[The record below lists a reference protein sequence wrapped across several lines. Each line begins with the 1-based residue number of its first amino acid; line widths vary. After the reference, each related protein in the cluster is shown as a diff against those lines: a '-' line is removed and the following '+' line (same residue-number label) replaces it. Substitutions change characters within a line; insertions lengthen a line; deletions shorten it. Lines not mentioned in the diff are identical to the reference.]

1 MVDNGSMTAPA
12 QVTIGTNHSQNT
24 TDTPSKNNF
33 NKEECGEIVDE
44 EGDNDQNIFEDIVD
58 NWSTASPTQVT
69 IVSKHKNNTT
79 DTPFNKNLDQEKGG
93 EIVDD
98 EVDYDKEK
106 FR

>member
-1 MVDNGSMTAPA
+1 MDN
-12 QVTIGTNHSQNT
+12 I
-24 TDTPSKNNF
+24 
-33 NKEECGEIVDE
+33 
-44 EGDNDQNIFEDIVD
+44 
-58 NWSTASPTQVT
+58 STASPTKVT
-69 IVSKHKNNTT
+69 IGSKHTNNTT